1 MEMQQHEE
9 VKTTTNYWGYR
20 ELSANEIEEVG
31 GGGDFSGTGFGGNT
45 GYGASSYTSYA
56 SSQGSNS
63 NVITSAQA
71 LALTQLVR
79 GIPGRMSAAEMSQAL
94 FNFWFGGG
102 PNPYAGF
109 GGGDG
114 N

>member
-71 LALTQLVR
+71 LAIAQLT
-79 GIPGRMSAAEMSQAL
+79 GMIPGGARQTSDPWTSL
-94 FNFWFGGG
+94 FNFFGGS
-102 PNPYAGF
+102 F
-109 GGGDG
+109 GSFGGDG